1 MGSVALPIQI
11 TKRRPRMK
19 LYIDTT
25 NYNFI
30 QLLPLPLMMMVV
42 VMMMLMIMVGMMVMM
57 MAACGPKWCPTRRP
71 TWVLLATPEMVTE
84 HFSGT
89 TASAPFGP

>member
-1 MGSVALPIQI
+1 MVMAMVMATAMML
-11 TKRRPRMK
+11 M
-19 LYIDTT
+19 
-25 NYNFI
+25 
-30 QLLPLPLMMMVV
+30 LLLMMMAM

-84 HFSGT
+84 NCSGT
-89 TASAPFGP
+89 TASAPVGP